1 MGVSGGADLTHGE
14 ESEGAAAEESL
25 ELAPAGPTSTGGS
38 VRLRRMPGWLPSA
51 GTTSK
56 RLCRLTKEADPVST
70 KNLVPSAVRTEE
82 LARIS
87 SDLAEANAHTSDDL
101 AEANLVL
108 ARTTQASAELLA
120 KTTQASAELLATIT
134 RESADQLRESNELS
148 RKLVNRLTIIL
159 VVIGLVQIAVTA
171 IAAFKGR

>member
-1 MGVSGGADLTHGE
+1 M
-14 ESEGAAAEESL
+14 
-25 ELAPAGPTSTGGS
+25 
-38 VRLRRMPGWLPSA
+38 
-51 GTTSK
+51 
-56 RLCRLTKEADPVST
+56 TKEADPVST

-171 IAAFKGR
+171 IAAFTVR